1 MLSVA
6 LAACLAGHLV
16 YTFRLARRIRDLE
29 IRAFRLDRKII
40 PFR

>member
-6 LAACLAGHLV
+6 LAACIAGHLV
-16 YTFRLARRIRDLE
+16 YSLRLARRIRKLE
-29 IRAFRLDRKII
+29 VMAFRLDRKVV